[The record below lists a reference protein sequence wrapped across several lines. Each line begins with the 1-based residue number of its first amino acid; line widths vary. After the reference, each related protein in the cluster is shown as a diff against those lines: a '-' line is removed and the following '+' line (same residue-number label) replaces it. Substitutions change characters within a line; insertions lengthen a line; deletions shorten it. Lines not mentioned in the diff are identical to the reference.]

1 MVSFLGSVHSGCNFI
16 ATKDKFSENPPG
28 QGVGGLFLQKSV
40 RTSLIGILISLL
52 EPVRRWLRESGQ
64 VWVPVQVSLIPRV
77 CKHSQVHADCLFLFV
92 EFASWHC
99 RAGGFFQLRLV
110 VERSAVHPGTW
121 DSLLLPHGHLN
132 RRLTGLHMNLGARGS

>member
-1 MVSFLGSVHSGCNFI
+1 MIVTSLQQKTNFRRTLLGRGW
-16 ATKDKFSENPPG
+16 
-28 QGVGGLFLQKSV
+28 GGLFLQKSV

-64 VWVPVQVSLIPRV
+64 VWVPVRVSLIPRV
-77 CKHSQVHADCLFLFV
+77 CKHSQVHADCLFLFL

-99 RAGGFFQLRLV
+99 RAGGFFQLRFV
-110 VERSAVHPGTW
+110 VERSAVHSGTW

-132 RRLTGLHMNLGARGS
+132 RRLTGLHMNLGTRGT